1 MIKDIKQTIKRAKA
15 GDKKAFEKLYKE
27 TYDRNYYIIFKMLNN
42 EQDTLDVLQ
51 ETYIKVF
58 VKLDQYIYKGP
69 ESFPAWTGKV
79 ASNTAL
85 DFLRRKNPILFTEME
100 QFGEDGTVEFDI
112 EDRSEQYR
120 PEIVYD
126 KKETAEI
133 VEKMLDCLSEEQR
146 ICILLFYLQEMSI
159 KEIAQICNCSENTI
173 KSRLH
178 YGRKKIYEQGEMMK
192 KRGITLMGITPF
204 TLLLY
209 ALKQDAAATK
219 APVIAAEISREI
231 MGTTMMHLETAN
243 KAVSTA
249 TAIGKSSFIAQIG
262 AGKLITIVAAGSLGV
277 GLTAG
282 IVIGR
287 HQSPAAPPPAT
298 EQVTTTEVVTTTEEE
313 TTEITTEISRKQ
325 TTTTEE
331 VSEMQTTT
339 EKPATEKPTTE
350 KKVTTTEKSTEKKT
364 TAGTKDDSVEWD
376 DDYIE
381 WDE

>member
-1 MIKDIKQTIKRAKA
+1 MKNEEHMKKDIKQTIKRAKA

-27 TYDRNYYIIFKMLNN
+27 TYDRNYYIIFKILNN

-69 ESFPAWTGKV
+69 ESFFAWTGKI
-79 ASNTAL
+79 ASNTAV
-85 DFLRRKNPILFTEME
+85 DFLRRKNPVLFTEME
-100 QFGEDGTVEFDI
+100 QFCEDGTVEFDI
-112 EDRSEQYR
+112 EDPSEQYR

-133 VEKMLDCLSEEQR
+133 VEEMLDCLSEEQR

-178 YGRKKIYEQGEMMK
+178 YGRKKLYEQGEMMK
-192 KRGITLMGITPF
+192 KCGITLMGITPF
-204 TLLLY
+204 TLLLS
-209 ALKQDAAATK
+209 ALKQDAAAAK
-219 APVIAAEISREI
+219 APVIAA
-231 MGTTMMHLETAN
+231 
-243 KAVSTA
+243 V
-249 TAIGKSSFIAQIG
+249 IGKSSVIAKIG
-262 AGKLITIVAAGSLGV
+262 TGKVIAIVAAGSLGV
-277 GLTAG
+277 GLAAG

-287 HQSPAAPPPAT
+287 QQSPAALSPAT
-298 EQVTTTEVVTTTEEE
+298 EQVTTTEGITTTEEE
-313 TTEITTEISRKQ
+313 TTESTTEIVSEQ

-331 VSEMQTTT
+331 ASEMQTTT
-339 EKPATEKPTTE
+339 EKPATEKPTAEKPTTE
-350 KKVTTTEKSTEKKT
+350 KKITATEKSTEKKT